1 MGMDGLTRAG
11 MELVGAIVGR
21 SVASDS
27 LPSLP
32 TSLFHVEHSPT
43 SRVRHSDPHGAKL
56 VDMEA
61 TNTAEMF
68 HVEHRQDSPLLPP
81 TGYSGD
87 TTNKG
92 EHMNTSE
99 AMTVLVNAITAQVLA
114 GIESTIESAVENA
127 ISDHNIE
134 FDHDDFV
141 TDSQVR
147 DIVEDLISGATISL

>member
-1 MGMDGLTRAG
+1 MDGLTRAG

-21 SVASDS
+21 GGSMAS
-27 LPSLP
+27 LPCLP
-32 TSLFHVEHSPT
+32 TPLFHVEHSPN
-43 SRVRHSDPHGAKL
+43 SRTRHSDPHGSMV

-61 TNTAEMF
+61 TNTAGMF
-68 HVEHRQDSPLLPP
+68 HVEHSQDSPLHLP

-92 EHMNTSE
+92 EQMNINE
-99 AMTVLVNAITAQVLA
+99 AMTTLVNAITEQVLA

-127 ISDHNIE
+127 ISDHNSD